1 MLVKI
6 TRALISVSNKE
17 KLEKIAK
24 FLDQAGVEIISTGNT
39 ALSLQQMGIKTI
51 PIQDYTSFPEILDG
65 RVKTLHPKIYGGILS
80 CADNPAHQSQMQ
92 EHGLPSIDLVIV
104 NLYPFTETVKK
115 NAPLE
120 ECIENIDIGGPSMI
134 RATAKNYHYKT
145 IITDS
150 QDYEALITEINA
162 NDGRVSEEFRKKC
175 ALKAFAETAKY
186 DSAIA
191 EYFSRQGEEFPM
203 TNSLSLTLKQTLR
216 YGENSH
222 QKAALYSRSSSYS
235 PIIDAV
241 QLNGKELSY
250 NNISDADAAWSLV
263 CEFALPTVAIIKH
276 SNPCGV
282 GSASSALE
290 AYKLAFKSD
299 PVSAFGSIIALN
311 TELDAATAQE
321 IQNLF
326 VEVIIAP
333 QVSEEARAILC
344 TKKNLRILVAPK
356 SNNLYDRFMYKSIQG
371 GMLIQENDIIDI
383 KPENLTVVTTKAP
396 TPEQLKDMLFAF
408 KVCKHVKSNAIVLAS
423 NQATIGIGAGQM
435 SRIDSVKIAI
445 LKATETPL
453 NFADLKRSVL
463 ASDAFFPFPD
473 SIVMAAEAG
482 VEAIIQPGGSIQD
495 KEVIRVANEREI
507 AMVFTGSRHFKH

>member
-1 MLVKI
+1 
-6 TRALISVSNKE
+6 
-17 KLEKIAK
+17 
-24 FLDQAGVEIISTGNT
+24 
-39 ALSLQQMGIKTI
+39 
-51 PIQDYTSFPEILDG
+51 
-65 RVKTLHPKIYGGILS
+65 
-80 CADNPAHQSQMQ
+80 
-92 EHGLPSIDLVIV
+92 
-104 NLYPFTETVKK
+104 
-115 NAPLE
+115 
-120 ECIENIDIGGPSMI
+120 
-134 RATAKNYHYKT
+134 
-145 IITDS
+145 
-150 QDYEALITEINA
+150 
-162 NDGRVSEEFRKKC
+162 
-175 ALKAFAETAKY
+175 
-186 DSAIA
+186 
-191 EYFSRQGEEFPM
+191 M